1 MKLYGLALAAMAL
14 TGCASSVM
22 NGFVGKPIQEVMVR
36 YGQPNNAFDM
46 GDGRRAFQWSMSN
59 TYVTPVTSTTT
70 GNAYAYGP
78 SVAWTQ
84 NTQISGGVPITNT
97 CAYTMFGRW
106 SGASNTWI
114 MESFQKP
121 KLACE

>member
-1 MKLYGLALAAMAL
+1 MKFRGLMLIALALS
-14 TGCASSVM
+14 GCASSVM
-22 NGFVGKPIQEVMVR
+22 NGFVGKSVQDVMVQ
-36 YGQPNNAFDM
+36 YGPPTNAFDM
-46 GDGRRAFQWSMSN
+46 GDGRRAFQWAMTNS
-59 TYVTPVTSTTT
+59 YVTPVTSTTT
-70 GNAYAYGP
+70 GNAYATG
-78 SVAWTQ
+78 SNVRWMQ

-106 SGASNTWI
+106 SDTASTWV